1 MSQLTA
7 AKARYASDATQ
18 TVSPAKLLTMLY
30 DRLAADLAAGEEAM
44 LRGDIAR
51 TGETLTHAQEI
62 LLELHSTLDTEVWP
76 EGEPLGRLYLWMV
89 TELMN
94 ARLKNQPGR
103 IADCRR
109 LVLPLRDAWHAAATG
124 ATAGTAG
131 TAGAATVPA
140 QAGPAEGGPAFPVN
154 AV

>member
-30 DRLAADLAAGEEAM
+30 YRLATDLAAGEEAM

-51 TGETLTHAQEI
+51 TGESLTHAQEI

-103 IADCRR
+103 VADCRR

-124 ATAGTAG
+124 NTS
-131 TAGAATVPA
+131 
-140 QAGPAEGGPAFPVN
+140 
-154 AV
+154 AVADIPTQR